1 MNKQVNKFLQIAYAE
16 IGYVEK
22 ASNKNLDS
30 KTGNPG
36 KGNYTKYGR
45 DLKAWT
51 GSKAY
56 GIDYQWC
63 DQFYDWVMVKAFGLD
78 EAKRLL
84 GGWSAYT
91 PTSAQYYKDK
101 NRWHTGKDCLPG
113 DQIFFKNSV
122 RICHTGAVYRTDDTY
137 IYTIE
142 GNTNPGRTVES
153 DGGEVAL
160 KKYVWGHP
168 SIAGYGRPAWNED
181 VSDTTEPGWYTDE
194 TGTWYRHTKGTGP
207 NTYYHSIIKEVD
219 GKVFCFNE
227 NGYVI
232 KKTPVLVNMNKET
245 GELTF
250 KR

>member
-91 PTSAQYYKDK
+91 PTSAQYHKDK

-137 IYTIE
+137 IYTVE
-142 GNTNPGRTVES
+142 GNTNPGRSMYGVIRVLPAMAGPPGMKMYQTQPS
-153 DGGEVAL
+153 LDG
-160 KKYVWGHP
+160 
-168 SIAGYGRPAWNED
+168 IQ
-181 VSDTTEPGWYTDE
+181 
-194 TGTWYRHTKGTGP
+194 TKRELGTGIQRERAR
-207 NTYYHSIIKEVD
+207 TLTITLSS
-219 GKVFCFNE
+219 
-227 NGYVI
+227 
-232 KKTPVLVNMNKET
+232 KK
-245 GELTF
+245 
-250 KR
+250 